1 MRRFLMTA
9 VLAALPLCVF
19 AEGTSTIEYIQNL
32 TQKQNAAVSDAIIL
46 FAVQEGSDSKEF
58 AAACDYLISKGIL
71 RQGQY
76 NPDGALKRGL
86 LAGMTARALGLK
98 GSFMFN
104 LTGADRYAC
113 TACAADGIMR
123 EDISEYDPVS
133 GPELVEILGA
143 VSSRGASNE

>member
-9 VLAALPLCVF
+9 VLAAFPLFVY

-32 TQKQNAAVSDAIIL
+32 AQKQSATVSDAVVL
-46 FAVQEGSDSKEF
+46 FAAQDGSGLKSFEAAKE
-58 AAACDYLISKGIL
+58 YLVSKGIL
-71 RQGQY
+71 RQGDY
-76 NPDGALKRGL
+76 SPDSVLKRGL
-86 LAGMTARALGLK
+86 LAGMTARSLGLK

-113 TACAADGIMR
+113 TACAAGGIMR
-123 EDISEYDPVS
+123 EDISEFDAVS

-143 VSSRGASNE
+143 VSARGASNE